1 MNNSPL
7 LKDNFKSSF
16 LQDTLGN
23 SGSENCS
30 ETGLNCP
37 LSRGGGS
44 SGDRDRG
51 DAEDLIQQGRSH
63 GIGQSQIGHSSHHGA
78 LHALAHASQ
87 SHLRRGADR
96 DNNINSD
103 ESDDHVD
110 GEISGGNVDDL
121 LGGTIKKKSQVGNL
135 IHISWYT
142 STKIAFYTL

>member
-1 MNNSPL
+1 M
-7 LKDNFKSSF
+7 
-16 LQDTLGN
+16 GN

-51 DAEDLIQQGRSH
+51 DAEDLIQQSRTHSMGPSQV
-63 GIGQSQIGHSSHHGA
+63 GQSSRNGA

-87 SHLRRGADR
+87 SHLRRGT

-103 ESDDHVD
+103 ESDDQVD
-110 GEISGGNVDDL
+110 GEVGGGNVDDL
-121 LGGTIKKKSQVGNL
+121 LGGTIKRKTQVRLKLTILRTIN
-135 IHISWYT
+135 T
-142 STKIAFYTL
+142 

>member
-1 MNNSPL
+1 M
-7 LKDNFKSSF
+7 
-16 LQDTLGN
+16 QDTLGN

-110 GEISGGNVDDL
+110 GEIAGGNVDDL
-121 LGGTIKKKSQVGNL
+121 LGGTIKKKSQVGTFIKNITVLLHNL
-135 IHISWYT
+135 
-142 STKIAFYTL
+142 